1 MQNNCTINVENSINS
16 GQVFLWRK
24 NKDIWY
30 GVNGQDIL
38 KISKAGTVK
47 SYQNTKTDFFR
58 RRDNIEKIIKSI
70 SKDRVTKKAV
80 KQYLGLR
87 ILEQDPFQCLIS
99 FIVSSNSNIQKIKN
113 SLEKISRKFGDRVE
127 FENQEFF
134 LFPKPEKLANASID
148 EIRSCGVGYR
158 AVEFENQEFF
168 LFPKPDKLVNASI
181 GEIRSCG
188 VGYRARFIKE
198 AAKWTVQKQIDF
210 EYLKKCDYQEAKK
223 EICQIPGIGN
233 KVADCI
239 MLFSLNKLESFPLDR
254 WMIRILEKYYSDKF
268 QLETKT
274 ITEKQYEILHEKI
287 VNHFGPYAGYAQQFL
302 FKMERE
308 NYQKKWL

>member
-1 MQNNCTINVENSINS
+1 LQNNCTINVENSINS

-47 SYQNTKTDFFR
+47 SYQNTKIDFFR
-58 RRDNIEKIIKSI
+58 KRDNIEKIIKSI
-70 SKDRVTKKAV
+70 SKDIVTKKAV

-113 SLEKISRKFGDRVE
+113 SLEKISKKFGDKVE

-134 LFPKPEKLANASID
+134 LFPTPEKLARASIN
-148 EIRSCGVGYR
+148 EI
-158 AVEFENQEFF
+158 
-168 LFPKPDKLVNASI
+168 K
-181 GEIRSCG
+181 SCG
-188 VGYRARFIKE
+188 VGYRARFIKD
-198 AAKWTVQKQIDF
+198 AANTIVLKKIDF
-210 EYLKKCDYQEAKK
+210 EYLKESNYQDAKEK
-223 EICQIPGIGN
+223 LCQIPGIGN

-239 MLFSLNKLESFPLDR
+239 LLFSLNKLESFPLDR

-268 QLETKT
+268 QLETKS
-274 ITEKQYEILHEKI
+274 ITQKQYEILHEKI

>member
-1 MQNNCTINVENSINS
+1 MQNNYTINVENSINS

-24 NKDIWY
+24 NNNFWY
-30 GVNGQDIL
+30 GINGQDIL
-38 KISKAGTVK
+38 KISKSGNVK

-58 RRDNIEKIIKSI
+58 KRDNIEKIIKSI
-70 SKDRVTKKAV
+70 SKDNITKKAV

-99 FIVSSNSNIQKIKN
+99 FIVSSNSNIQKIKS
-113 SLEKISRKFGDRVE
+113 SLEKISKKFGDRVE

-134 LFPKPEKLANASID
+134 LFPKSEKLAKASIN
-148 EIRSCGVGYR
+148 EIKSCGVGYR
-158 AVEFENQEFF
+158 AKFI
-168 LFPKPDKLVNASI
+168 KDASI
-181 GEIRSCG
+181 TT
-188 VGYRARFIKE
+188 FLK
-198 AAKWTVQKQIDF
+198 KIDF
-210 EYLKKCDYQEAKK
+210 EHLKKSNYQNAKK
-223 EICQIPGIGN
+223 EICKIPGVGN
-233 KVADCI
+233 KVADCVL
-239 MLFSLNKLESFPLDR
+239 LFSLNKLESFPLDR
-254 WMIRILEKYYSDKF
+254 WMIRILEKYYSNKF
-268 QLETKT
+268 QIETKT